1 MFFFRIS
8 SYDLGNLKYEE
19 FTISNTK
26 EEYNNYEEVRT
37 ETLVS
42 DRNCSIEQERRRTSK
57 KSLQTGNNSLIVNL
71 RSSEL
76 RNGTIL
82 L

>member
-1 MFFFRIS
+1 MKKSLIS

-76 RNGTIL
+76 INRTIL
-82 L
+82 